1 VAKAKRGGLTF
12 TLPAGLGWS
21 ADGTIELNP
30 DRRIQ
35 QAIRMVFAKLTE
47 FGGVRQVLMWLRD
60 ENVTLPTLEHERPR
74 EITWRRATYRMVLS
88 IVRSPFYA
96 GAYAFGRRETRTRIV
111 NGRATRTSGHQK
123 PMHQWTA
130 LFATITPAIS
140 RGKSSSATSGGWRR
154 TRT

>member
-1 VAKAKRGGLTF
+1 
-12 TLPAGLGWS
+12 LGWS

-130 LFATITPAIS
+130 LIRDHHPGYIT
-140 RGKSSSATSGGWRR
+140 
-154 TRT
+154 